1 MTDKETEVFNQ
12 LIEIIKFYQT
22 DVRERKK
29 QDYKNLQARV
39 WIVNGKLKELQD
51 GLEVP
56 TFFYSEKVHPR
67 FKVKGTP
74 SMIYQDGDKMI
85 FNYSKIER

>member
-29 QDYKNLQARV
+29 QDYKKYITIIICVSAIL
-39 WIVNGKLKELQD
+39 ITL
-51 GLEVP
+51 
-56 TFFYSEKVHPR
+56 
-67 FKVKGTP
+67 
-74 SMIYQDGDKMI
+74 IYALLI
-85 FNYSKIER
+85 SPANIKIENISTSSSKSELVEKIKQESR

>member
-29 QDYKNLQARV
+29 QDC
-39 WIVNGKLKELQD
+39 ELP
-51 GLEVP
+51 LP
-56 TFFYSEKVHPR
+56 
-67 FKVKGTP
+67 
-74 SMIYQDGDKMI
+74 
-85 FNYSKIER
+85 